1 MCTGL
6 IVQFLYPL
14 QEQDWYHQIQLR
26 IVPEDTNKVLK
37 PVEAAEV
44 MTIFR
49 LSPSLPSII
58 KKLQSTEYTVRPIPL
73 LLGERMQIDGK
84 EKTYQVH
91 RKAGMHILV
100 RTLQA
105 IA

>member
-1 MCTGL
+1 
-6 IVQFLYPL
+6 
-14 QEQDWYHQIQLR
+14 
-26 IVPEDTNKVLK
+26 VPEDTNKVLK

-44 MTIFR
+44 MTIFQ

-58 KKLQSTEYTVRPIPL
+58 KRLQSTEYTVRPIPL